1 VTSLTLGVLDRKI
14 IHALYIDARVPF
26 SRMAAVL
33 GASEQTVARRY
44 RRLREAGVVRVVG
57 QLDSQRLGQ
66 SDWVVRIR
74 CTPDGALPVATALA
88 KRPDTT
94 WVQLISGGTEVF
106 GTIKSHD
113 ERERTAL
120 LLQQLPSHRK
130 IVGVEAQWLLH
141 PFSGSPS
148 LLPGA
153 DELEPREVEQL
164 RQKQGLSALVRDRGQ
179 GMALAPE
186 GNRAARPQD
195 DDWPLLRALAEDG
208 RATYRELAAQTHW
221 HESTVRRRVEELV
234 AAGTLY
240 FDLDVMPEALGLGAR
255 AILWMSVAPSHLMDV
270 GQALKSHPEVPFVAA
285 TTGSANL
292 IATLAC
298 RDTHGVFSYLTDQI
312 ARLEGVTRI
321 ETAPVMRSVKMH
333 ATMVRGYLQT
343 PGAERTVSPD

>member
-208 RATYRELAAQTHW
+208 RATYRELAAQTQW

-255 AILWMSVAPSHLMDV
+255 AILWMSVAPST
-270 GQALKSHPEVPFVAA
+270 SW
-285 TTGSANL
+285 TW
-292 IATLAC
+292 
-298 RDTHGVFSYLTDQI
+298 
-312 ARLEGVTRI
+312 
-321 ETAPVMRSVKMH
+321 
-333 ATMVRGYLQT
+333 VR
-343 PGAERTVSPD
+343 R